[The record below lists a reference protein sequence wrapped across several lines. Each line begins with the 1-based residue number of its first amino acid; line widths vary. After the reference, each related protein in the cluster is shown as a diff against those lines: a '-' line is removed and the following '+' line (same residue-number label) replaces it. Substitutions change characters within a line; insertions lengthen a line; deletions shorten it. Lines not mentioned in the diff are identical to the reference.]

1 MKKIFLSLFIFSC
14 TLTLFAQQPVQPA
27 VADTVAKAKIVFE
40 YLNHNYGQIA
50 YGSDGTCT
58 FKFKNEGAV
67 PLILS
72 NVRASCGC
80 TTPSWT
86 KDPVA
91 PGQSGE
97 IKVTYDT
104 HRRGA
109 FSKSVTVTSN
119 AVETPSVVLRISGE
133 VKQNTEPQ
141 TSVN

>member
-1 MKKIFLSLFIFSC
+1 
-14 TLTLFAQQPVQPA
+14 
-27 VADTVAKAKIVFE
+27 
-40 YLNHNYGQIA
+40 
-50 YGSDGTCT
+50 
-58 FKFKNEGAV
+58 
-67 PLILS
+67 
-72 NVRASCGC
+72 ASCGC

-104 HRRGA
+104 HRIGA